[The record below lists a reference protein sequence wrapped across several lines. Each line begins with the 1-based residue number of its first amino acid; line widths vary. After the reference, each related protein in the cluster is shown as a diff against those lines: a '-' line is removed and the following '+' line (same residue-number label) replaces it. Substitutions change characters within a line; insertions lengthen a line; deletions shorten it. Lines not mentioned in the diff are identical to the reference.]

1 MPLIKWLE
9 NSTFT
14 KTGLMLFG
22 GILTGLSFLILNFT
36 TWSGI
41 LIVGMLLMTFGE
53 MIAFPFSNA
62 FAMDR
67 AKKGNQGEYMALYSI
82 AFSVAHIFGH
92 NAGMRLV
99 DSLGFDNTW
108 YIITILAALCVFL
121 LFILSEYLNT
131 RKKLK
136 KTQYFD

>member
-9 NSTFT
+9 NSRFT

-22 GILTGLSFLILNFT
+22 AILTGLSFIILNFT

-41 LIVGMLLMTFGE
+41 LIIGMLLMTFGE

-82 AFSVAHIFGH
+82 AFSIAHIFGH
-92 NAGMRLV
+92 NSGMQLI
-99 DSLGFDNTW
+99 DNFGFDNTW
-108 YIITILAALCVFL
+108 SLITILGFIGVLCL
-121 LFILSEYLNT
+121 WILIRVTNKEKNIV
-131 RKKLK
+131 
-136 KTQYFD
+136 